1 MLQVIRKSDILLMYS
16 FVLQVMVAALK
27 FFLGSDP
34 EDEKDSDDSESDVT
48 FLCIL
53 YLLFSLYVKE
63 LNVVSIHESFNSS

>member
-1 MLQVIRKSDILLMYS
+1 MYS